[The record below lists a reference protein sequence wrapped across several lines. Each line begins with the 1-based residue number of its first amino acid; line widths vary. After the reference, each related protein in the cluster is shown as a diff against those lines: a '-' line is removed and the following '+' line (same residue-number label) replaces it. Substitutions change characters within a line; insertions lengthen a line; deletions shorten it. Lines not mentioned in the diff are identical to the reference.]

1 MVVARRE
8 GDERIARLLRG
19 YPHRAVTV
27 PFAGKNILGKPG
39 KEVSRQRSALSGIC
53 RRKVSCSVRGVR
65 KSNSPLTPPDSAAPL
80 THCAGK
86 LRTAYIAVGT
96 GE

>member
-39 KEVSRQRSALSGIC
+39 KEVSRQRRLFEGE
-53 RRKVSCSVRGVR
+53 GVEGAWNDNKR
-65 KSNSPLTPPDSAAPL
+65 
-80 THCAGK
+80 
-86 LRTAYIAVGT
+86 AVGNLQA
-96 GE
+96 